1 MIFFAICGETCCI
14 TADLSSFFFYSL
26 MEQLSNGVTSPV
38 TTKLPAFKV
47 ARWWSKNVSDRD
59 NTNDKNTRCSV
70 IDMIMINNC

>member
-1 MIFFAICGETCCI
+1 
-14 TADLSSFFFYSL
+14 
-26 MEQLSNGVTSPV
+26 MEQLSNGVNSPV

-70 IDMIMINNC
+70 IDTIMINNC